1 MFVQHNKAISALI
14 KRKENEEFKN
24 EPKEA
29 EYVLRNMLNNCIK
42 KDWNWLEQNVIAAKN
57 LDLIKVP
64 AADNTA
70 VRTVEMTTDAE
81 KAVEKFIG
89 E

>member
-14 KRKENEEFKN
+14 KRKENKEFKN

-42 KDWNWLEQNVIAAKN
+42 KDWNWLEQNVIAAN
-57 LDLIKVP
+57 
-64 AADNTA
+64 
-70 VRTVEMTTDAE
+70 
-81 KAVEKFIG
+81 G
-89 E
+89 

>member
-1 MFVQHNKAISALI
+1 
-14 KRKENEEFKN
+14 
-24 EPKEA
+24 
-29 EYVLRNMLNNCIK
+29 MLNNCIK